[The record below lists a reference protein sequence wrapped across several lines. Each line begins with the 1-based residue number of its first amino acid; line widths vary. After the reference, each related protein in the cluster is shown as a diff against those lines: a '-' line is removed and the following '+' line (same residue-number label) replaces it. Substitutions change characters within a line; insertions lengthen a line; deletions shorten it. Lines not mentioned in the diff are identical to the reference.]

1 MLYTV
6 ICPYC
11 GAEQKGLD
19 SKETKGS
26 VVCSKCEKQ
35 FNAKSDEFKN
45 QKNEDETAE

>member
-19 SKETKGS
+19 LTETDGS
-26 VVCSKCEKQ
+26 YICSKCGEEVKVNLEERNKQ
-35 FNAKSDEFKN
+35 TNKKATE
-45 QKNEDETAE
+45 

>member
-19 SKETKGS
+19 LKETNGS
-26 VVCSKCEKQ
+26 VVCSKCDKQ
-35 FNAKSDEFKN
+35 FNVEKEKLNN
-45 QKNEDETAE
+45 QIKKDDTAE

>member
-6 ICPYC
+6 ICSHC

-19 SKETKGS
+19 LKETNGS

-35 FNAKSDEFKN
+35 FIAEPDKLKN
-45 QKNEDETAE
+45 QIKKDEAAE